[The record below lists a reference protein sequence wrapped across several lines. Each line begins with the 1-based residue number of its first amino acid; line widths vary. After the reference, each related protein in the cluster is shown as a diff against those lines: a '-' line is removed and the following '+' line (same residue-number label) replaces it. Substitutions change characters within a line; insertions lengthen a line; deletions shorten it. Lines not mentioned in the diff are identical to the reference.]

1 MPDAQ
6 QLLATV
12 PYQQRERF
20 NRRLA
25 TLLEYRQAER
35 QAVRDCEQA
44 ETDKD
49 FAIADYIHRTWLC
62 IVKQAAAELALVYF
76 ED

>member
-1 MPDAQ
+1 MNDE
-6 QLLATV
+6 QLLAM

-20 NRRLA
+20 KRRLA

-49 FAIADYIHRTWLC
+49 FATADSIHRTWSS

>member
-1 MPDAQ
+1 MNDE
-6 QLLATV
+6 QLLAM

-20 NRRLA
+20 KRRLA
-25 TLLEYRQAER
+25 MLLEYRQAER
-35 QAVRDCEQA
+35 RAVRDYEQA
-44 ETDKD
+44 ETDKEL
-49 FAIADYIHRTWLC
+49 AIADSIHRTWLC